1 MRRPTSTPSNK
12 ETNAFINAA
21 EEGEQLKRG
30 RPKSGVKTKAV
41 TISCTKDDLK
51 AMDDVI
57 ELALNV
63 KDPDGKRIK
72 ISQSESVRLGFEAV
86 KIISK
91 ESPEM
96 FQALLDMVKTGR

>member
-1 MRRPTSTPSNK
+1 MRRPTSTSSIK

-21 EEGEQLKRG
+21 ENGELPTRG

-41 TISCTKDDLK
+41 TISCTKDDLQ

-63 KDPDGKRIK
+63 KAQDGKRIK

-96 FQALLDMVKTGR
+96 FQVLLDMIKTDR

>member
-1 MRRPTSTPSNK
+1 MRKPTSTSSIK
-12 ETNAFINAA
+12 KTNTFINAA
-21 EEGEQLKRG
+21 EDGEQLKRG
-30 RPKSGVKTKAV
+30 RPRSGVKTKAV

-63 KDPDGKRIK
+63 KAIDGKRIK

-91 ESPEM
+91 ERPEM
-96 FQALLDMVKTGR
+96 FQVLLDRVKSGR